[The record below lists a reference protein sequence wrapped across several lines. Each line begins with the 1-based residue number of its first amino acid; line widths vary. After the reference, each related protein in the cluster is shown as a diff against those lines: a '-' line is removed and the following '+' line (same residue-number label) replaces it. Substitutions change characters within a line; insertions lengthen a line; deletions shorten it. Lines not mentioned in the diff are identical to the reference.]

1 MSGNAK
7 PCDHGK
13 YHLRASEKREQGA
26 SGLNGKSLREEAE
39 RYEKHLRSRNSP
51 KEVANVRKPLSVLG
65 GIVQMFVLVACLF

>member
-1 MSGNAK
+1 MQN
-7 PCDHGK
+7 
-13 YHLRASEKREQGA
+13 LVTMASTILELLKKREQGA

-39 RYEKHLRSRNSP
+39 RYKKHLRNSNSP